1 MSEVRV
7 AVDIRQCQNM
17 TSVACL
23 ACCLA
28 CSGNHMHFVGSQSWL
43 SRRSAFCLLWRA
55 LQRQM
60 RISATVGRLGGYC
73 GISIICLMV
82 RRAANFCDT
91 AAVWLSTA
99 KLRTWSAGLVRSL
112 PVGRSA
118 SPQVRILPVPCQTRP
133 LGQLFLPYA
142 S

>member
-1 MSEVRV
+1 
-7 AVDIRQCQNM
+7 
-17 TSVACL
+17 
-23 ACCLA
+23 
-28 CSGNHMHFVGSQSWL
+28 
-43 SRRSAFCLLWRA
+43 
-55 LQRQM
+55 M